1 MKRHWLLISHAFN
14 MDGRASSVTVTDKV
28 PYLQKAGIHLIV
40 LSAVTGIKDRRVEH
54 YQLLAWGPSA
64 LRFDFRHWVANH
76 YGRGLFYKLITPLVS
91 LFLLPFIFLE
101 KLLLGLS
108 SQASWFIP
116 AAVRGTLLVK
126 QGKVDLIYTSAGVW
140 SALLAGW
147 VIKKLTGVT
156 WIVEIHDPLVTRWS
170 PDDDGVAKRKTRE
183 SRFMQKLERMVCDEA
198 DHLWWFT
205 DGALSYAKH
214 RQLGL
219 GDKGFVV
226 LPGAEPPGCY
236 ESDEWSHV
244 YSDHLNIAHFG
255 TLAIDRS
262 LAPVLEALAVLF
274 QEIPQAREK
283 VRIQVYGT
291 DLDSASSEA
300 MMRMQLESNVIL
312 NGRFP
317 RAQVVKLMRQADILL
332 ALHGTAEWAVECIP
346 SKIYEYFW
354 SKRPILG
361 ITDRNEQLRYL
372 LEERDAYLCQTGD
385 QVSINQ
391 MLKKVWEDWSHRSL
405 KQQKYQPISPAHA
418 VQQILNKLQ

>member
-1 MKRHWLLISHAFN
+1 L
-14 MDGRASSVTVTDKV
+14 
-28 PYLQKAGIHLIV
+28 
-40 LSAVTGIKDRRVEH
+40 
-54 YQLLAWGPSA
+54 
-64 LRFDFRHWVANH
+64 
-76 YGRGLFYKLITPLVS
+76 
-91 LFLLPFIFLE
+91 
-101 KLLLGLS
+101 
-108 SQASWFIP
+108 
-116 AAVRGTLLVK
+116 RGTLLVK

-170 PDDDGVAKRKTRE
+170 PEDDGVAKRKTRE
-183 SRFMQKLERMVCDEA
+183 ARFMQKLERMVCDNA

-214 RQLGL
+214 RQPGL
-219 GDKGFVV
+219 ADKGFVV

-236 ESDEWSHV
+236 EPDDGQHV

-255 TLAIDRS
+255 TLATDRS
-262 LAPVLEALAVLF
+262 LVPVLDALAALF
-274 QEIPQAREK
+274 QEIPAAKEK

-300 MMRMQLESNVIL
+300 VTRLHLESNVIS

-317 RAQVVKLMRQADILL
+317 RAQVVKLMRQADMLL

-361 ITDRNEQLRYL
+361 ITDRNDQLRRL
-372 LEERDAYLCQTGD
+372 LEERDAYVCQTND
-385 QVSINQ
+385 QASINQ
-391 MLKKVWEDWSHRSL
+391 MVKKVWDDWSHQNL
-405 KQQKYQPISPAHA
+405 KQQKYQPISPADA